1 MSSNFFFLNYLC
13 QLFLTLH
20 IISFKFGITLF
31 FYRTP
36 QSHSKHKIIK
46 TNTKPQFTFNREQ
59 TIEHF
64 LSYCSSCSS
73 SLMTQS
79 KKQQHHHTQDIVPF
93 HVVYFPSSNKLLNLK
108 IDVSLTNH
116 I

>member
-1 MSSNFFFLNYLC
+1 MSSNFFFLNHLC

-31 FYRTP
+31 LQNP
-36 QSHSKHKIIK
+36 SKSFKYKIIK
-46 TNTKPQFTFNREQ
+46 TNDKTQFTFYREQ
-59 TIEHF
+59 KIEHF

-73 SLMTQS
+73 LMTPS

-93 HVVYFPSSNKLLNLK
+93 HVVYFPKQQQQTS
-108 IDVSLTNH
+108 
-116 I
+116 